1 MFIFNCSVK
10 YENIFAGLIVSLIK
24 SVIWTVGHTFAFSLL
39 GHTRRR
45 GAAARGRHSPPLLCA
60 QRSVRRTIITNTNKN
75 IAPRSKKKRLYS
87 TPLPFV
93 QALNYKLFNSLNIN
107 FFSACPSRRSLHS
120 PPTRCTP
127 REAEAGAEAA
137 AAVAEVTWPGP
148 GETSS
153 EAGSGA
159 GEGQEAER
167 GAGPRGRYN
176 ISSWVE

>member
-45 GAAARGRHSPPLLCA
+45 GAAALGATQPFSALCPA
-60 QRSVRRTIITNTNKN
+60 KCAPHNNNKYKQN

-93 QALNYKLFNSLNIN
+93 QALNYKLFNSK
-107 FFSACPSRRSLHS
+107 
-120 PPTRCTP
+120 
-127 REAEAGAEAA
+127 
-137 AAVAEVTWPGP
+137 
-148 GETSS
+148 
-153 EAGSGA
+153 
-159 GEGQEAER
+159 
-167 GAGPRGRYN
+167 Y
-176 ISSWVE
+176 

>member
-93 QALNYKLFNSLNIN
+93 QALNYKLFNSL
-107 FFSACPSRRSLHS
+107 
-120 PPTRCTP
+120 
-127 REAEAGAEAA
+127 
-137 AAVAEVTWPGP
+137 
-148 GETSS
+148 
-153 EAGSGA
+153 
-159 GEGQEAER
+159 
-167 GAGPRGRYN
+167 
-176 ISSWVE
+176 